1 MMTEIENTKQPL
13 TSMDVKWKSLY
24 VPFLPKD
31 LMIDG
36 EHLFDENSMR
46 KFFDNEMIG
55 KVSRVDYVN
64 KEGKVS
70 AFIHFEHFYE
80 TASNFVEKLTREEE
94 FRFNGYHLESN
105 PCKYFPIVSCNNS
118 QINRFMSVRINK
130 TPIPTVNLPEV
141 NVHQLVS
148 SNKFM
153 ENLIELQKQR
163 IAELE
168 TQLSK
173 YINVKKEEIQESK
186 ESIENNMFMR
196 ESTIMY

>member
-118 QINRFMSVRINK
+118 KINRFMSVRINK
-130 TPIPTVNLPEV
+130 TPIPTVNVPEV

-173 YINVKKEEIQESK
+173 YTNVKKEETQESK